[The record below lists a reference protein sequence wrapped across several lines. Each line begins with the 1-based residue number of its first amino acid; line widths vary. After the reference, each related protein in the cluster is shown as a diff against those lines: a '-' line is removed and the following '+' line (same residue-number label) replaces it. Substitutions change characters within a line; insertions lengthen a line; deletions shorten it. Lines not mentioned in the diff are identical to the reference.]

1 MDYKLIENEYYIR
14 VDKGE
19 DIISS
24 IIKICKDEKIETA
37 HFRGI
42 GCCGKI
48 DIQTYIP
55 QKEEF
60 ISHVKEGIFE
70 LLSIDG
76 NVSSDNGELFLHAHA
91 SFSYLDKNNEIKLIG
106 GHLKEGVVEYTAEI
120 ILKPAKENI
129 SRMIDEKT
137 GISVWK
143 LH

>member
-1 MDYKLIENEYYIR
+1 MDYKLIGNEYYIR
-14 VDKGE
+14 IDKGE

-24 IIKICKDEKIETA
+24 ILKVCHTEKVATA

-55 QKEEF
+55 DKKEF
-60 ISHVKEGIFE
+60 VSHIKNGIFE

-76 NVSSDNGELFLHAHA
+76 NISPDNGDLFLHSHA
-91 SFSYLDKNNEIKLIG
+91 SFSYLDKDNEIKMIG
-106 GHLKEGVVEYTAEI
+106 GHLKEGIVEYTAEI
-120 ILKPAKENI
+120 ILTPAKENI

-143 LH
+143 LN